1 MGKRGISL
9 LAAGVCFAVA
19 GVLYGRHA
27 ASERQHLRNCRLV
40 PAKVV
45 SKGKSLEERDGM
57 QLQAYHIRYAFSLE
71 GKQLEGR
78 SRVDR
83 ESYAWLAIGS
93 ETEAYV
99 DAADPRRS
107 FLKVER
113 DFLAGRKL
121 RAVWGLLAG
130 GAVALAHFLVAGRA
144 GRRQAVRQGHALRVV
159 RGRAIPSKTREA
171 RPYNGQPSRSRN

>member
-1 MGKRGISL
+1 MGKRSLSL
-9 LAAGVCFAVA
+9 LAAGVCFATA

-40 PAKVV
+40 HAKVV

-57 QLQAYHIRYAFSLE
+57 QLHVYHIRYAFSLE
-71 GKQLEGR
+71 GKPLEGR

-99 DAADPRRS
+99 DAADPRRN
-107 FLKVER
+107 FLKMER
-113 DFLAGRKL
+113 DFLAGQKL
-121 RAVWGLLAG
+121 RTVWSLLAG
-130 GAVALAHFLVAGRA
+130 GAVALVHFFIAGRA
-144 GRRQAVRQGHALRVV
+144 RRTQPVRDRRRIHPRC
-159 RGRAIPSKTREA
+159 
-171 RPYNGQPSRSRN
+171 